1 MSVALDESALGTA
14 VRRIVERFDPDEV
27 ILFGSR
33 ARGDAREDSD
43 YDLLIIG
50 PSSESRAHRT
60 GPVYRALAG
69 RTFSI
74 DILWWTREE
83 IEEWRDVRSH
93 FINRALRDGRTL
105 YAKDAGRP
113 RADALEEG
121 RG

>member
-1 MSVALDESALGTA
+1 MSVALDESAIGTA

-43 YDLLIIG
+43 YDLLIVG
-50 PSSESRAHRT
+50 PSAEPRGRRT
-60 GPVYRALAG
+60 GDVYVALLG
-69 RTFSI
+69 LGIPI
-74 DILWWTREE
+74 DVLWWTREE

-93 FINRALRDGRTL
+93 FINRALRDRKVL
-105 YAKDAGRP
+105 YAKNPGGPRP
-113 RADALEEG
+113 NAPAEG